1 MVMKIFLLSRLVSF
15 PFPFRFAACCFVS
28 FVQLVINLIFYFW
41 YSHSVNL
48 FFAWQFSVYIK
59 KSRRVE
65 HQIKIS
71 WNMEF
76 RINTLTTF
84 SSTFGWLI
92 NKCPPTCPY
101 QKPNMSSQVYKINSH
116 GDLSLVAAWMNLI
129 FTSHSIDFQLISTY
143 FSLFVAD
150 FSDFF
155 LHSSLWCS
163 RRFMLFFHS
172 SRYFFSKLRQRKER
186 KKYKY
191 LFRLPILPPSEW
203 MCLVLSARDRSCVC
217 TQAAHYHVYSWLTL
231 SDVPCDRRERNL

>member
-1 MVMKIFLLSRLVSF
+1 
-15 PFPFRFAACCFVS
+15 
-28 FVQLVINLIFYFW
+28 
-41 YSHSVNL
+41 
-48 FFAWQFSVYIK
+48 
-59 KSRRVE
+59 
-65 HQIKIS
+65 
-71 WNMEF
+71 MEF

-101 QKPNMSSQVYKINSH
+101 QNPNMSSQVYKINSH

-172 SRYFFSKLRQRKER
+172 SRYFF
-186 KKYKY
+186 
-191 LFRLPILPPSEW
+191 PSWGNE
-203 MCLVLSARDRSCVC
+203 
-217 TQAAHYHVYSWLTL
+217 
-231 SDVPCDRRERNL
+231 RREKNTNIYSVCRFYHPVNGCAWSWVLGTDLLYAHKPLTIMFTLG